1 MKKLLLIAILML
13 ALVFT
18 VVACTET
25 PAGTDT
31 TAADTTA
38 ETPTEEATTEAPTE
52 DATTEAP
59 TEEPTAEP
67 TEEPTEEVTTEEP
80 TEEVTTE
87 EPTEAP
93 TADPADP
100 VWIIEP
106 DDIAG
111 ITTVNNASATKT
123 DDGFASLTATGGDP
137 WIMAAGYIG
146 DMPEYL
152 VIRYRTNTN
161 KRGEIFTSDA
171 ANPAGGKSF
180 VFDYN
185 ANGDWN
191 LMIFHLPTVAPYM
204 VGNSIGHIRYDFF
217 VDVPAEGTFLE
228 VAYMAFFNT
237 AEYALAYD
245 FAQYPP
251 YIEATDAAAGK
262 VGHSF
267 DTFYV
272 NGQMYFEADG
282 GAGDKLTAIGNTIPF
297 NAGETHD
304 SLSLRGWIGFGQ
316 PIDQFGYFVDNYNMV
331 YDEFKQATED
341 GVLAAGGA
349 NATRFQINVPLAE
362 LEEGVHTVGFVVK
375 LEDGT
380 VVRLRENL
388 TVVIIPEH
396 VDEEIVLG
404 IRANGGPFSN
414 AKNFGQ
420 RFTVA
425 EGFLKNITI
434 TNMATYAD
442 GNTNKWNVTIWAWN
456 TDYATTVAG
465 TPLYTVNGENHN
477 DNQHFVLDVP
487 AAKLISGDIYYEIT
501 YVEGSAQFTGWIADG
516 GVAEGVETYVG
527 GSLAEGTYG
536 SSIVVGVPA
545 TVEPEEHLYVADG
558 LVALYDGSKNNRAGH
573 NTAATVWEDLIGKNN
588 VDITINETNYFTEE
602 GLVLNTAQNY
612 FPGAIVDV
620 VNGDAFTVEISLKDL
635 SPDAPQFATLMN
647 STNDRFALFYRV
659 SSGVLEYKF
668 AGNKAADRNIV
679 NNALPLLQD
688 VTITITYDVNGNSI
702 IYLNG
707 EAVSTMPACGA
718 MGAGDLFFGHAE
730 GNRYFEAVYR
740 SIRFYDRALT
750 PEEVKYNADVD
761 MNKTPDEPETP
772 VEPVLPALPETGMTF
787 SETLYHGIK
796 TPDTTIF
803 TIEAWLKLDTAARA
817 GVIYGNYSSA
827 VPPLRSVSLE
837 IHENGVPR
845 FYYTSSDAQ
854 NHDVRFNDVHVNTG
868 EWVHLVVTYNAEAN
882 LLYCYVNGEL
892 AQTVNPTTDAAHK
905 NMTSLEVCD
914 HAPMAI
920 GGDLRNGNGQWFKG
934 QLASVTVYNDL
945 RTADEV
951 KADMSA
957 ALNAPNADG
966 LVAAYDLSA
975 YGAGAPEDILDLSG
989 NGYHVTKGADDI
1001 IG

>member
-25 PAGTDT
+25 PAGSDT

-38 ETPTEEATTEAPTE
+38 ETPTDAPTEEATTEAPTE
-52 DATTEAP
+52 E
-59 TEEPTAEP
+59 EP
-67 TEEPTEEVTTEEP
+67 TEEVTTEAPTEEVTTEEP
-80 TEEVTTE
+80 TAAPTEEPTE

-111 ITTVNNASATKT
+111 ITTVNNASIAKT
-123 DDGFASLTATGGDP
+123 DDGFAAVSATGGDP

-152 VIRYRTNTN
+152 AIRYRTNTD

-185 ANGDWN
+185 ANGEWN
-191 LMIFHLPTVAPYM
+191 LLIFHLPTVAPYLTSS
-204 VGNSIGHIRYDFF
+204 SIGHIRYDFF

-245 FAQYPP
+245 FEQYPP
-251 YIEATDAAAGK
+251 YIEAADAAAGK

-272 NGQMYFEADG
+272 NGSMYFEADG
-282 GAGDKLTAIGNTIPF
+282 GAGDKLTAINNTITF
-297 NAGETHD
+297 DAGEAHE
-304 SLSLRGWIGFGQ
+304 SLALRGWIGFGQ
-316 PIDQFGYFVDNYNMV
+316 PMATFGYFVDNYNMV
-331 YDEFKQATED
+331 YGEFKQDTEA
-341 GVLAAGGA
+341 GVLAAGGE
-349 NATRFQINVPLAE
+349 NASRFQINVPLDK
-362 LEEGVHTVGFVVK
+362 LEEGVHTIGFVVK

-396 VDEEIVLG
+396 VNEEIVLG
-404 IRANGGPFSN
+404 TRANGGPFSN
-414 AKNFGQ
+414 TKNFGQ

-425 EGFLKNITI
+425 EGFLKQITI

-442 GNTNKWNVTIWAWN
+442 GNANKWNVTIWAWN

-465 TPLYTVNGENHN
+465 TPLYTVDGENHS

-487 AAKLISGDIYYEIT
+487 AAKMISGDIYYEIT
-501 YVEGSAQFTGWIADG
+501 YVEGSAQFTGWTADG

-527 GSLAEGTYG
+527 GSLAEGTYA
-536 SSIVVGVPA
+536 SSVVVGVPA
-545 TVEPEEHLYVADG
+545 TIEPEKHLYVADG

-573 NTAATVWEDLIGKNN
+573 DTAATVWEDLIGSNN
-588 VDITINETNYFTEE
+588 VEITINDTNYFTEE

-612 FPGAIVDV
+612 FPQGIVSV
-620 VNGDAFTVEISLKDL
+620 VNGEAFTVEISLKDL
-635 SPDAPQFATLMN
+635 NPTAPQYATLMN
-647 STNDRFALFYRV
+647 STNDKFALFYRV

-668 AGNKAADRNIV
+668 AGNKAADRNII

-707 EAVSTMPACGA
+707 EAVSTMPACGR

-730 GNRYFEAVYR
+730 QNRFFEAVYR

-750 PEEVKYNADVD
+750 PEEVKYNSDVD
-761 MNKTPDEPETP
+761 QGLVTP
-772 VEPVLPALPETGMTF
+772 PAEALEIDIANTTGVATDDAWIPHQQ
-787 SETLYHGIK
+787 LLGPHNAAD
-796 TPDTTIF
+796 DTTGQIGAINAF
-803 TIEAWLKLDTAARA
+803 NNNYLGHNGYGNIIVGGYVSVGEVDLSKYSSVTLVVAGGGAGQTNEAWMTDAEGNKLNATNASFTAGNGTDEGTQTLRTITIDLDTD
-817 GVIYGNYSSA
+817 Y
-827 VPPLRSVSLE
+827 
-837 IHENGVPR
+837 NGE
-845 FYYTSSDAQ
+845 
-854 NHDVRFNDVHVNTG
+854 VRFLFTQAQ
-868 EWVHLVVTYNAEAN
+868 VVT
-882 LLYCYVNGEL
+882 VVGI
-892 AQTVNPTTDAAHK
+892 TFNP
-905 NMTSLEVCD
+905 
-914 HAPMAI
+914 
-920 GGDLRNGNGQWFKG
+920 
-934 QLASVTVYNDL
+934 
-945 RTADEV
+945 
-951 KADMSA
+951 
-957 ALNAPNADG
+957 
-966 LVAAYDLSA
+966 
-975 YGAGAPEDILDLSG
+975 
-989 NGYHVTKGADDI
+989 
-1001 IG
+1001 